1 MTRRQRRTTLTVLVS
16 LTLMG
21 LLLQAAV
28 AQSAVA
34 TMTKEDLRAKLES
47 PGVVI
52 IDVRLGKDW
61 KASEEKIKGAMRVD
75 PAEVERVATEYPKD
89 TTLVFYC
96 A

>member
-1 MTRRQRRTTLTVLVS
+1 MTRRQRRTTLTVTVN

-21 LLLQAAV
+21 LLLHASV
-28 AQSAVA
+28 AQSGVA
-34 TMTKEDLRAKLES
+34 TMTKEELRAKLDS
-47 PGVVI
+47 PDVVI

-75 PAEVERVATEYPKD
+75 PAEVESVAAKYPKD
-89 TTLVFYC
+89 ITLVLYC

>member
-1 MTRRQRRTTLTVLVS
+1 MTRWYRWTTLTAVVG

-21 LLLQAAV
+21 LLLRASV
-28 AQSAVA
+28 VHSAVA

-61 KASEEKIKGAMRVD
+61 KASEEKIKGAIRVD
-75 PAEVERVATEYPKD
+75 AAEIESVAATYPKD
-89 TTLVFYC
+89 TTLVLYC

>member
-1 MTRRQRRTTLTVLVS
+1 MTRRQRRTTLTVTVS

-21 LLLQAAV
+21 LLLQASV
-28 AQSAVA
+28 AQSGVA
-34 TMTKEDLRAKLES
+34 TMTKEELRAKLDR
-47 PGVVI
+47 PDVVI

-75 PAEVERVATEYPKD
+75 SAEVESVAATYPKD
-89 TTLVFYC
+89 TTLVLYC